1 LDRYRAGARGADYPE
16 GGQEMQG
23 RITRISV
30 TYELDGIEGG
40 AKYRFI
46 GTPALERYMRPER
59 FEELMEDLTLGCEQ
73 VLTARQDP
81 DKPALKVVQ

>member
-1 LDRYRAGARGADYPE
+1 LSAGNPCADYPK
-16 GGQEMQG
+16 GGGEMQG

-30 TYELDGIEGG
+30 TYELDGVEGG

-46 GTPALERYMRPER
+46 GTPALERYMWPER

-73 VLTARQDP
+73 VLAARLDP
-81 DKPALKVVQ
+81 NRAPLKVVR